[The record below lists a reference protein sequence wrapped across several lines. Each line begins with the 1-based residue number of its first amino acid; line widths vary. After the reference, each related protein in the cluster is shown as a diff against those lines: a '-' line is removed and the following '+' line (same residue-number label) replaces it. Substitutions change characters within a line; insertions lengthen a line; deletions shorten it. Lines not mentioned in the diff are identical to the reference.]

1 MKYRDSGRVQD
12 RLINRLERK
21 EKRESLR
28 RDRFFRFKLS
38 EIHNKLA
45 QALLLNK
52 IIETEN
58 PQAVSDLVM
67 QGLNKAYRSNEFDFK
82 YFIAPIRTVVPRPNP
97 YALYL
102 TQYIL
107 EVVIDDPHVIDVYG
121 TDLEIYTL
129 IDKIITQINERFE
142 RTEEEVV
149 RQLARNKSL
158 IPGSRDYEIAL
169 EQLFNKKIGSG
180 GVPSKQTT

>member
-1 MKYRDSGRVQD
+1 MKYRYSGRVQD

-21 EKRESLR
+21 EKRESFR

-45 QALLLNK
+45 QALLLNR

-67 QGLNKAYRSNEFDFK
+67 RGLNKAYKSNEFDFK

-102 TQYIL
+102 TN
-107 EVVIDDPHVIDVYG
+107 
-121 TDLEIYTL
+121 TSW
-129 IDKIITQINERFE
+129 K
-142 RTEEEVV
+142 
-149 RQLARNKSL
+149 
-158 IPGSRDYEIAL
+158 
-169 EQLFNKKIGSG
+169 
-180 GVPSKQTT
+180 